1 MEYTNHLSG
10 SDILE
15 NGVLFSLMA
24 ALAELP
30 NRFESAEEDGVFTR
44 SPVVGNYFT
53 NEQRRVLDAVQMQLF
68 PDDGNG
74 PSARDLRALSYLE
87 WVITDPVNVDD
98 GDPKFIGKGIESLT
112 HVSQTDHGVGFVEL
126 TPELQN
132 KVLERITQSKFGK
145 NWLSLLVYYLTEAL
159 MLDPYY
165 RANPDMIGWMWLEHR
180 PGFPRPVEGKTYRDF
195 E

>member
-1 MEYTNHLSG
+1 MEYSKHLSRR
-10 SDILE
+10 DILE
-15 NGVLFSLMA
+15 NGVLLSLMA

-30 NRFESAEEDGVFTR
+30 RRFESAEEDGVFTR
-44 SPVVGNYFT
+44 PPVVGNYFT
-53 NEQRRVLDAVQMQLF
+53 NEQRRILDAVQIQLF

-98 GDPKFIGKGIESLT
+98 GDPKFIGKGIERLT

-132 KVLERITQSKFGK
+132 KVLERITQTKFGK
-145 NWLSLLVYYLTEAL
+145 NWLSLLMYYLTEAL